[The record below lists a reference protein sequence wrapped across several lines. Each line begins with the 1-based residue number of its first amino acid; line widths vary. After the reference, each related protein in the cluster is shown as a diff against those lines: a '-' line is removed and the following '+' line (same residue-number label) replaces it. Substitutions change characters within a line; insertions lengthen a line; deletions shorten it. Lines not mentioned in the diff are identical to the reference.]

1 MQTPDELIPKL
12 KEERWDLQ
20 SKIVSLELYLMNEEY
35 QELPPDEKNNLWM
48 QYESMTKYSR
58 ILLHRITHQQELKR
72 KEKLNQEAE
81 ALPKEIRIPPETWEK
96 EN

>member
-20 SKIVSLELYLMNEEY
+20 SKIVSMELYLMNEEY
-35 QELPPDEKNNLWM
+35 QELSPDEKNDLMM

-58 ILLHRITHQQELKR
+58 ILLHRITHQQ
-72 KEKLNQEAE
+72 KLRHQQKLDQEAAE
-81 ALPKEIRIPPETWEK
+81 LPTEIRVPPETWNAEH
-96 EN
+96 